1 MAELSARDPEIQR
14 SSLQEHF
21 PLSPPTIGSPPLL
34 LPTLQS
40 WEKPPGE
47 AWRRQEG
54 EESHGAS
61 LEGRLTS
68 ESWECG
74 AAVASLAKD
83 LR

>member
-1 MAELSARDPEIQR
+1 MAELSARDPEE
-14 SSLQEHF
+14 LPAGTF
-21 PLSPPTIGSPPLL
+21 PPPSFSHWSPPPL
-34 LPTLQS
+34 LPTLQR

-47 AWRRQEG
+47 AWRRKEG

-61 LEGRLTS
+61 SEGRLTS

-74 AAVASLAKD
+74 VAGASLAKD